1 MKKSIYVI
9 ITGIG
14 IVCILFFCIMTI
26 KNVIFLKK
34 EENTQLIVQLRD
46 GFTGLAVSDARV
58 VLAQTGADAV
68 SDRQGMTPAL
78 YVTTWETP
86 YQNLPHRL
94 QTPWQ
99 EVTILVYH
107 EQYVDT
113 VLLHVMVE
121 EGEENIITIE
131 LFQKNDLPNEQVVIS
146 SQTPNHLW
154 VEKLLEYFR

>member
-46 GFTGLAVSDARV
+46 GFHSTPVEHARV
-58 VLAQTGADAV
+58 VVAQTGEAAITD
-68 SDRQGMTPAL
+68 GEGK
-78 YVTTWETP
+78 TTAFYITAWDLPHE
-86 YQNLPHRL
+86 NLPHRL

-99 EVTILVYH
+99 EVMILVYH

-113 VLLHVMVE
+113 VLLHVMLE
-121 EGEENIITIE
+121 EGKENIVTIE
-131 LFQKNDLPNEQVVIS
+131 LFQKNDLPNQQVVVA
-146 SQTPNHLW
+146 SQSPDDMW
-154 VEKLLEYFR
+154 VEDVLNFFR